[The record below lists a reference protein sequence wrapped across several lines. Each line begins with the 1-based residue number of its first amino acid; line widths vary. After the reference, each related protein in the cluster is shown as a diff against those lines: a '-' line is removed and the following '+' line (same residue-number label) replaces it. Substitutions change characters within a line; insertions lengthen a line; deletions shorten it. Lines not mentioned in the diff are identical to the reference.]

1 MSDPTPAGSTAG
13 AEGVPNTPAVP
24 PLAPTSGP
32 PAPAPAPVAT
42 PAPDPATEQALAEA
56 QREREQATA
65 DRDQLH
71 AALRRLL
78 DPKGAQG
85 EADPAKLAEQAAVE
99 RDTALAEA
107 RRLRVELAAHQAAHA
122 AGADPGRLLDS
133 RAVERQLA
141 DLDPTDGKFAEQL
154 GQVIAAA
161 VEAHPHLRAATA
173 PAGPPKGGAD
183 FSSAP
188 APELTPQ
195 QFTQLS
201 YAQRVELHQTD
212 PDLYRQL
219 SAASE

>member
-13 AEGVPNTPAVP
+13 AEGAPNTPAVP
-24 PLAPTSGP
+24 PPAPTS
-32 PAPAPAPVAT
+32 AQAPAPVAT
-42 PAPDPATEQALAEA
+42 SAPDPATEQALAEA
-56 QREREQATA
+56 QRERERATA

-78 DPKGAQG
+78 DPEGAQG

-141 DLDPTDGKFAEQL
+141 DLDPADAAFAEQL
-154 GQVIAAA
+154 GKVIGAA

-173 PAGPPKGGAD
+173 PAGPPRGGAD
-183 FSSAP
+183 FSSGSAP
-188 APELTPQ
+188 QITPQ
-195 QFTQLS
+195 QFAQLS